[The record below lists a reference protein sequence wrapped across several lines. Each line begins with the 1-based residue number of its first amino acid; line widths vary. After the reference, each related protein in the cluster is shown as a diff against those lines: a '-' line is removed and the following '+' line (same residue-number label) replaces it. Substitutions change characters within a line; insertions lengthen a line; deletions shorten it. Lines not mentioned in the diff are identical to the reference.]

1 MDKHPVIIKTFNT
14 TVIKKYPAF
23 CIVQDQ
29 LTGEST
35 PVLPVQAVILSLCQ
49 GILTKDE
56 IGKGISDIYKCG
68 VETASWLIEDTITR
82 CEKHLNISGVKE
94 LFQTPFILNPMDYLY
109 KEQEMPVGSSLSEP
123 YEAILLISERCNLQC
138 QYCFRGGGHNV
149 RDISTDDWIKIIN
162 DMGSIKINRCMV
174 SGGEPTLHPGIV
186 SIIDALLKNDIFPYL
201 ATNGTLLTPQMVND
215 LKHVGLKY
223 TQVSLDTV
231 NDELFSHITGAN
243 CLEPVMTGIKT
254 LVNAGIAT
262 GVKAVITN
270 YNAPD
275 IINLIDF
282 CHHVGVSR
290 VTFDL
295 YSPSYMGGKNTKL
308 FLMQEQ
314 HESLVKTILEQREKY
329 KGKMDI
335 SPYKRIPRWK
345 NADSIIQC
353 GAFLGSLTINAEGE
367 TIVCDQFDDSRLR
380 PGNVLKNSIMDVW
393 NSENMKRV
401 RELKNIE
408 IDATCKSC
416 EYFDKCKT
424 GCFSI
429 TQLYTGNPFAP
440 DPRCWKAIIKGPDA
454 VYE

>member
-1 MDKHPVIIKTFNT
+1 MDKKSINIKTLNT
-14 TVIKKYPAF
+14 TKIKKYPAF

-56 IGKGISDIYKCG
+56 INKGISDIYKCG
-68 VETASWLIEDTITR
+68 LETASWLVNDTITR
-82 CEKHLNISGVKE
+82 CEKHLNLTGVNE
-94 LFQTPFILNPMDYLY
+94 AVQNFFSLNPMDYLY
-109 KEQEMPVGSSLSEP
+109 KEQDMPVGSALPEP

-138 QYCFRGGGHNV
+138 QYCFRGGGHNI
-149 RDISTDDWIKIIN
+149 RDMSTDDWIKIIN
-162 DMGSIKINRCMV
+162 DMGSIKIIRCMV

-186 SIIDALLKNDIFPYL
+186 SIIEALLKNDIFPYL

-231 NDELFSHITGAN
+231 KDDLFSRITGVN
-243 CLEPVMTGIKT
+243 DLESVKEGIKR
-254 LVNAGIAT
+254 LVKTGIAT
-262 GVKAVITN
+262 GVKAVITK

-275 IINLIDF
+275 ILNLIDF
-282 CHHVGVSR
+282 CHHVGINR
-290 VTFDL
+290 LTFDL
-295 YSPSYMGGKNTKL
+295 YSPSYMGGKNTEL
-308 FLMQEQ
+308 FLMPEQ

-329 KGKMDI
+329 SGKMDI
-335 SPYKRIPRWK
+335 SPYKKIPRWK

-367 TIVCDQFDDSRLR
+367 TIVCDQFDDIRLR
-380 PGNVLKNSIMDVW
+380 PGNVLKNSIMNVW
-393 NSENMKRV
+393 NSDKMKNIRV
-401 RELKNIE
+401 LKNIE
-408 IDATCKSC
+408 IDSTCRNC
-416 EYFDKCKT
+416 EYFYKCKT

-429 TQLYTGNPFAP
+429 SQLYAGNPFAP
-440 DPRCWKAIIKGPDA
+440 DPRCWKAAIKGPDA